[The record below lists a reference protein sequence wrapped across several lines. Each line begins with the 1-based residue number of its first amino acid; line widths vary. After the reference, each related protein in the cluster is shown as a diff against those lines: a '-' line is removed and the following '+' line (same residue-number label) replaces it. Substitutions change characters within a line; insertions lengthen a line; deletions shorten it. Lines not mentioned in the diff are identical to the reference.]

1 MPSKADI
8 QLATLASE
16 IEAVQL
22 VLVAYLTGIA
32 EASPGGHHHI
42 ETVFRLAGKLAD
54 TTAELTRGEQQ
65 SDRAR
70 RVQKAIK
77 DLAAL
82 TL

>member
-1 MPSKADI
+1 MASKADI

-32 EASPGGHHHI
+32 EASPGGHDHI

-77 DLAAL
+77 DLEAL